1 MGEGLVKLGHVVWRT
16 WTCGGVTHSFSTA
29 VKPLSESKKPC
40 QDCLMSSA
48 QSFYGLCALVAIL
61 YTVTQQYLPIRELA
75 IVMALSRQLGAMQ
88 NEDCFLSTFVH
99 RTEFGPP
106 RANQGVSK
114 AEPRDGH
121 AICTLQCT
129 HLPPPVLPILLK
141 QNLSPKTHS
150 AKTKPI
156 SKNFCAKWRH
166 KMKVSCQI

>member
-1 MGEGLVKLGHVVWRT
+1 
-16 WTCGGVTHSFSTA
+16 
-29 VKPLSESKKPC
+29 
-40 QDCLMSSA
+40 MSSA

-114 AEPRDGH
+114 AEPKTAMLSAPFG
-121 AICTLQCT
+121 CTT
-129 HLPPPVLPILLK
+129 HLP
-141 QNLSPKTHS
+141 LSHS
-150 AKTKPI
+150 H
-156 SKNFCAKWRH
+156 SFC
-166 KMKVSCQI
+166 